1 MLRIVKS
8 ALIFF
13 YFAITASAI
22 LFTLTRIRVPFLPWF
37 FIRWSYNVMAPY
49 QGDTD
54 FNDDLVAEGELP
66 NGVWEQVNLDPYLPF
81 GKGERN
87 VRKHLRSFQMREQ
100 HFFPD
105 PADDG
110 LYLAKFQEF
119 ATQLLAH
126 EREKGNTYE
135 AIRLTWVSWP
145 RSPDGYE
152 ALRIPLFTKEEI
164 ITIVR

>member
-1 MLRIVKS
+1 MFRIVKII
-8 ALIFF
+8 LLGF
-13 YFAITASAI
+13 YLAITASAI
-22 LFTLTRIRVPFLPWF
+22 LYTITRIRVPFLPWF
-37 FIRWSYNVMAPY
+37 FVRWSYNTMAPY

-54 FNDDLVAEGELP
+54 FNDDLVAEGLIGRTWHP
-66 NGVWEQVNLDPYLPF
+66 ISLDPYLPF
-81 GKGERN
+81 GHGEKN

-110 LYLAKFQEF
+110 LYISKYREF

-135 AIRLTWVSWP
+135 AIRLTWVTWP
-145 RSPDGYE
+145 RSPEGYE
-152 ALRIPLFTKEEI
+152 AMRIAPFMKEEL
-164 ITIVR
+164 ITEVSL